1 MMVVFGIEI
10 PLAAV
15 AGFTSALIAG
25 IAALLVWLQ
34 WRERQLRQDDVLR
47 WASEVIRT
55 EQTLYLALFLGDSA
69 FDKASM
75 KATLAGIAVDT
86 SVLVEQGRLFFRNT
100 PHPTYG
106 AHRHP
111 AYRGYRPML
120 LDPIVVA
127 HQIACQWEG
136 AAEEERE
143 RMVLVAEDCVRRFV
157 SMAQREVGR
166 SRTAH
171 EESARKGEGETLDML
186 LARVKPERLAA
197 LRANARLSL

>member
-1 MMVVFGIEI
+1 MDIA
-10 PLAAV
+10 PQAL
-15 AGFTSALIAG
+15 AGFISAFVAASALTIG
-25 IAALLVWLQ
+25 WLQ

-47 WASEVIRT
+47 WANEVIRAQ
-55 EQTLYLALFLGDSA
+55 QTLYLVLYLGDAA
-69 FDKASM
+69 FDRAQS
-75 KATLAGIAVDT
+75 KATLARLAVDI

-100 PHPTYG
+100 PHPTHN
-106 AHRHP
+106 ADRAP

-127 HQIACQWEG
+127 HQIACQWDG
-136 AAEEERE
+136 ASEDERE
-143 RMVLVAEDCVRRFV
+143 RMLLVAEDCVREFV

-171 EESARKGEGETLDML
+171 EDSALKGEGEKLEAL
-186 LARVKPERLAA
+186 LTKVKPERLAA